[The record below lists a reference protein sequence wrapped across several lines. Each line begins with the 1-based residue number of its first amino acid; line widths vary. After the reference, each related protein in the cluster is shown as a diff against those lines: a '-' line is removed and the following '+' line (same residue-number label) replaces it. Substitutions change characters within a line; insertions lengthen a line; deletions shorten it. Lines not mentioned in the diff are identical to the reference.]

1 MSVLH
6 RKAKAGREEHQARAM
21 TVAKALRLTTA
32 KTADDLFDMP
42 LAVIGFQ
49 QDKRTNDSLAE
60 LFVEGSLLILLDGP
74 TGQTGAVVLG
84 PDFVSALIQQQ
95 TTGRVSPKPAA
106 PRVLTATDATL
117 CAPMIDALFARTHAL
132 LETDT
137 DRAVL
142 PAYRYGARCEN
153 PRLLQMALSDPEY
166 GVFRMTLD
174 IAAGAHQSYATLILP
189 VQTAHAVPIHSE
201 NEARPNQMSNIAMS
215 LPADLTA
222 VLCKIRLTVVGL
234 GDLQLGDLLRLP
246 PDASV
251 DVRLVSATGRVIAR
265 GGLGQINGK
274 RAVRLDDHASVQA
287 SRQRPDE
294 DDALDHLS
302 LDSPFGM
309 PASHQ
314 HDVLDMQEGASSST
328 FISEMDLSDIP
339 DFPDF
344 NGLSDLDIAEQA
356 DSDVPGA
363 ADLPDLP
370 DLSDIPDFSDF
381 PELDDLPEPLDLPVL
396 NRN

>member
-6 RKAKAGREEHQARAM
+6 RKAKAGRKEHQARAM

-60 LFVEGSLLILLDGP
+60 PFVEGSLLILLDGP

-117 CAPMIDALFARTHAL
+117 CAPMIDALFARAHAL

-201 NEARPNQMSNIAMS
+201 NEAGPNRMSNIAMS

-246 PDASV
+246 PDASS
-251 DVRLVSATGRVIAR
+251 DVRLVSATGRVVAR

-274 RAVRLDDHASVQA
+274 RAVRLNDHASVQA
-287 SRQRPDE
+287 SR
-294 DDALDHLS
+294 
-302 LDSPFGM
+302 
-309 PASHQ
+309 
-314 HDVLDMQEGASSST
+314 
-328 FISEMDLSDIP
+328 
-339 DFPDF
+339 
-344 NGLSDLDIAEQA
+344 
-356 DSDVPGA
+356 
-363 ADLPDLP
+363 
-370 DLSDIPDFSDF
+370 
-381 PELDDLPEPLDLPVL
+381 
-396 NRN
+396 